1 MYSLK
6 YKVTTS
12 TCDSEGKLKLYSALQ
27 MMQDCSEMWI
37 DSVPMVKR
45 YFAEQNMAQLLATRQ
60 VEVVRVPE
68 FKEELTVT
76 TSVYEVKPMFGF
88 RNTFIY
94 DAKGRPCYKTWS
106 MGAFVDKAVGKLKRV
121 DDATIASMAMEPRLE
136 MNYKDRRIILPKE
149 GGEACVPVHVMRSDI
164 DYNRH
169 VNNANYIRIAM
180 ELLPEDAPQF
190 VKDYHAYYKTPRGYH
205 ARSGNSNDGWRVIGT
220 QAYANARFLYYINEI
235 RSAVLIMHGAEA
247 HSRYFGEAAYH
258 YMVEGKAEGYNFV
271 GKPNPN
277 PDNKQLLIIPGATH
291 CDLYDG
297 GSNSYIPWDTLA
309 EFFNKNL

>member
-12 TCDSEGKLKLYSALQ
+12 CCDSEGNMKLYSALQ

-37 DSVPMVKR
+37 DSVPMVKQ

-94 DAKGRPCYKTWS
+94 DAEGRSCYKTWS
-106 MGAFVDKAVGKLKRV
+106 MGVFVDKAAGKLKRV
-121 DDATIASMAMEPRLE
+121 DDVTIQSMTLDPKLDMDYR
-136 MNYKDRRIILPKE
+136 DRRIILPKE
-149 GGEACVPVHVMRSDI
+149 GGEVLEPVRVLRADI

-169 VNNANYIRIAM
+169 MNNANYVRVAM
-180 ELLPEDAPQF
+180 ELLPEGF
-190 VKDYHAYYKTPRGYH
+190 EVRGL
-205 ARSGNSNDGWRVIGT
+205 RVEYRVAAKLGDVLVPT
-220 QAYANARFLYYINEI
+220 LYRI
-235 RSAVLIMHGAEA
+235 
-247 HSRYFGEAAYH
+247 
-258 YMVEGKAEGYNFV
+258 
-271 GKPNPN
+271 
-277 PDNKQLLIIPGATH
+277 
-291 CDLYDG
+291 DG
-297 GSNSYIPWDTLA
+297 GLIVALSVGNETSAII
-309 EFFNKNL
+309 EFT

>member
-12 TCDSEGKLKLYSALQ
+12 CCDSEGRLKLYSALQ

-37 DSVPMVKR
+37 DSVPMVKQ

-94 DAKGRPCYKTWS
+94 DAEGKACYKTWS
-106 MGAFVDKAVGKLKRV
+106 MGAFVDKAAGKLKRV
-121 DDATIASMAMEPRLE
+121 DDATIASMALESRLE

-149 GGEACVPVHVMRSDI
+149 GGEVLEPVRVLRADI

-169 VNNANYIRIAM
+169 MNNANYVRVAM
-180 ELLPEDAPQF
+180 ELLPEGFEVRGLRVEYRVAAKYGDMLVPT
-190 VKDYHAYYKTPRGYH
+190 VYH
-205 ARSGNSNDGWRVIGT
+205 I
-220 QAYANARFLYYINEI
+220 
-235 RSAVLIMHGAEA
+235 
-247 HSRYFGEAAYH
+247 
-258 YMVEGKAEGYNFV
+258 
-271 GKPNPN
+271 
-277 PDNKQLLIIPGATH
+277 
-291 CDLYDG
+291 DG
-297 GSNSYIPWDTLA
+297 GVVVALSVGDETSAII
-309 EFFNKNL
+309 EFTE